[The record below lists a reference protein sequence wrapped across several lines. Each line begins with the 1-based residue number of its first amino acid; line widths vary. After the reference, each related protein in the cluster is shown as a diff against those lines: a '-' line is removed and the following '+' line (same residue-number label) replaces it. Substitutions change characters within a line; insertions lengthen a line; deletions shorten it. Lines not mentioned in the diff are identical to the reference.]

1 MDTSVKTVRGIPTNM
16 TASYTIS
23 MNHHLKDKLVNEKQ
37 LASATCA
44 LLHARAFPEAITEE
58 AAVTKIEA
66 TAEKKVESSSGR
78 KTSSTKCS

>member
-1 MDTSVKTVRGIPTNM
+1 MKNLIFGNTS
-16 TASYTIS
+16 
-23 MNHHLKDKLVNEKQ
+23 KDKLVNEKQ